1 YLPTVACRP
10 ASSLTCGS
18 MWMMPSSWLCSPAYT
33 AVLPARDGDPCEF
46 AFGQFQMPSPLPSLN
61 QWSQSYTPS
70 AACQCVCRL
79 CGSLLFEAFA
89 MYGPSLAGCVMR
101 AYTTSATPTMRMRAV
116 SPYHQLLLRARF
128 ADRTA
133 ARLRFFGVAF
143 AIEREDYPRVRG

>member
-1 YLPTVACRP
+1 
-10 ASSLTCGS
+10 
-18 MWMMPSSWLCSPAYT
+18 
-33 AVLPARDGDPCEF
+33 
-46 AFGQFQMPSPLPSLN
+46 FQMPSPLPSLN

-143 AIEREDYPRVRG
+143 AIEREDYPRVRGGLAARRACSDIARAARNARYTAANGSTTARTPVKR